1 MKTKRK
7 KNLRF
12 KCHTYKVIKI
22 PECYMCYT
30 NNKSVSYKIDG
41 KQVRLLDSEMPTF
54 CQTGST
60 RLKRTNGLK
69 H

>member
-1 MKTKRK
+1 M
-7 KNLRF
+7 LHA
-12 KCHTYKVIKI
+12 CVIPI
-22 PECYMCYT
+22 S
-30 NNKSVSYKIDG
+30 KSGSYKIDG